1 MEQQSKLRRIL
12 FVFGYFARIGAFTF
26 GGGWSIIAQMQRDF
40 VDRRGWLT
48 EDDLMDMTSIG
59 RSLPGVMIG
68 NVSFMFGYR
77 MAGVPGGVAAVLGM
91 NLAPFLV
98 LALLTNIY
106 AQFCANA
113 YVIKALGGIRASVLP
128 IIGAAVLKLRKSS
141 LQDAFGWIVMLAA
154 FCVSTVTGARYRRHC
169 GNDAG
174 LAGVQLRDVRGN
186 ARGGRAGRGGGESR
200 RAFADADA
208 YLRRVDFHSE
218 ISR

>member
-141 LQDAFGWIVMLAA
+141 LQDAFGWTVMLVA
-154 FCVSTVTGARYRRHC
+154 FCVSTFTGFSRILLIVCGAALGVAAKEARR
-169 GNDAG
+169 D
-174 LAGVQLRDVRGN
+174 GVR
-186 ARGGRAGRGGGESR
+186 
-200 RAFADADA
+200 
-208 YLRRVDFHSE
+208 
-218 ISR
+218 

>member
-91 NLAPFLV
+91 NLAPFR
-98 LALLTNIY
+98 
-106 AQFCANA
+106 
-113 YVIKALGGIRASVLP
+113 RA
-128 IIGAAVLKLRKSS
+128 GAAHEYLRAVLRERVRDQS
-141 LQDAFGWIVMLAA
+141 A
-154 FCVSTVTGARYRRHC
+154 RRHPRVRAADYWSGGC
-169 GNDAG
+169 SSCARAACRMRSAG
-174 LAGVQLRDVRGN
+174 
-186 ARGGRAGRGGGESR
+186 S
-200 RAFADADA
+200 
-208 YLRRVDFHSE
+208 
-218 ISR
+218 

>member
-141 LQDAFGWIVMLAA
+141 
-154 FCVSTVTGARYRRHC
+154 RRMRS
-169 GNDAG
+169 AG
-174 LAGVQLRDVRGN
+174 
-186 ARGGRAGRGGGESR
+186 S
-200 RAFADADA
+200 
-208 YLRRVDFHSE
+208 
-218 ISR
+218 